1 MSNELLGPL
10 DLAFWHADS
19 QDHPLH
25 MGALAVLT
33 PVDGR
38 GPREVAALLAA
49 RAAQV
54 PRMRRRVRDVWVPVG
69 GAAWVDDPAFD
80 VRRHV
85 YLHTEWPQL
94 AAELMERPLDRGRPP
109 WEIHVIEGAAGQP
122 FSVLLKIHHALA
134 DGLRAVSLGAVLFDE
149 SPGLVRLT
157 APRAVAK
164 APVPGPG
171 LRSRVGAAV
180 GDAGQALGI
189 GASLARAS
197 LGASVGSRTIPA
209 LAAPSSGSRQLATA
223 VLDLDAVQRVRK
235 AGGGTVNDVLIA
247 LVAGML
253 RRWMSGRGEDV
264 TTAVPRALVP
274 VARRIGDGQRG
285 AGNRLSGYLAE
296 LPVAEPDP
304 LERLR
309 AVRTVMDRNKAAGP
323 GRGAGAAVL
332 LTDYLLPMASRLGAP
347 LAGHAVRLL
356 FDILVTSVPVPDLGF
371 TVGGCPLL
379 AVYPLA
385 PLARGQSLAVAMTTY
400 RGKVHLGLVGDGCAA
415 PDLGKLAD
423 AAHVELAVLSAAVA

>member
-1 MSNELLGPL
+1 MSNEQLGPL

-25 MGALAVLT
+25 MGALAVFP
-33 PVDGR
+33 PVPGC

-49 RAAQV
+49 RAAEV
-54 PRMRRRVRDVWVPVG
+54 PRLRRRVRDVWMPVG
-69 GAAWVDDPAFD
+69 GAVWVDDPRFD

-85 YLHTEWPQL
+85 YLHAEWPDL
-94 AAELMERPLDRGRPP
+94 AAELMERPLVRERPP
-109 WEIHVIEGAAGQP
+109 WEIHVIQGQEGAP

-157 APRAVAK
+157 TPRALPK
-164 APVPGPG
+164 APAPGPG

-189 GASLARAS
+189 GASVALAS
-197 LGASVGSRTIPA
+197 LGASVGPWAIPA

-223 VLDLDAVQRVRK
+223 VLDLDAVQRIRK
-235 AGGGTVNDVLIA
+235 PHGGTVNDVLIA

-253 RRWMSGRGEDV
+253 RRWMSERGEDV
-264 TTAVPRALVP
+264 RTARPRALVP
-274 VARRIGDGQRG
+274 VSRRPGDGQRG
-285 AGNRLSGYLAE
+285 AANRLSGYLAA

-304 LERLR
+304 LERLA
-309 AVRTVMDRNKAAGP
+309 AVRRVMDRNKAAGP
-323 GRGAGAAVL
+323 RRGAGAAAL

-356 FDILVTSVPVPDLGF
+356 FDVLVTSVPVPDLGF

-379 AVYPLA
+379 EIYPLA

-415 PDLGKLAD
+415 PDLGRLAE
-423 AAHVELAVLSAAVA
+423 AAHAELAELSAAVA